1 MTVWGGGYSRFAV
14 QNAPS
19 KYLKKDRADLFFE
32 ILRRKTHIFCDAK
45 ETANVLELKRIVE
58 GILKVPVKDQILKKQ
73 MEDSSWVLLDDRK
86 TLAESGFSQANA
98 KAQAPASIGLIVT
111 TEEDELVI
119 DPLSVP
125 PPVPDAM
132 RQETPSSGDQ

>member
-1 MTVWGGGYSRFAV
+1 M
-14 QNAPS
+14 
-19 KYLKKDRADLFFE
+19 DLFFE

-45 ETANVLELKRIVE
+45 ETANVLELKRIIE
-58 GILKVPVKDQILKKQ
+58 GILKVPIKDQILKKQ
-73 MEDSSWVLLDDRK
+73 VEDGGWVLLDDRK
-86 TLAESGFSQANA
+86 TLAESGFSQSNA

-111 TEEDELVI
+111 TEEDELTI
-119 DPLSVP
+119 EPLSVP